1 MATKKT
7 KKKVEPK
14 EKEDKSQISN
24 QEQATYNAIGA
35 LTDISQSHKQRI
47 DNLETHMNT
56 IFEKL
61 GRVLERMGL

>member
-1 MATKKT
+1 MTTKKT

-14 EKEDKSQISN
+14 KKEEKPEISN

-35 LTDISQSHKQRI
+35 LTEISQSHKQRI
-47 DNLETHMNT
+47 DNLESHMDT